1 MSTDNTHV
9 EWNMQRDLT
18 ESQIRH
24 LGELIQGMNRKAR
37 KAGKFEHGFRISR
50 IGEKFKAVRGWTQ
63 AAGDLPQQVTVEVA
77 PVTLQGWLPRNP
89 GEWQVVA
96 IANHEHST
104 DVTTWNCVAK
114 GVVVQDL
121 EPNTHCDHCNT
132 KRRRNRVFYIKNN
145 EGKIMRVGS
154 TCVKDFLRDVTVA
167 DLLWQAYAREFRQS
181 SLNMDEWLDLL
192 PAGATIHDPIKV
204 LALSYYF
211 SKDQGYV
218 SVNRAEDEGLVST
231 AYEVREALSDP
242 NLIRDPVYLGGWA
255 TTRAE
260 ATLTWLRSLD
270 TVQDST
276 FFLNLV
282 AVAKADVVAD
292 RHVGILASAVAVY
305 ARHLDDLRRSEQV
318 VSDEWVGTIG
328 KRQVFSVTIESERIT
343 EGYYG
348 STIIYNFR
356 TKNGESLV
364 WFCSG
369 AGLRKPVAG
378 RPDYHTDPYVAGD
391 ALTIKGTVKD
401 HGEFRGMKQ
410 TKLNRVAL
418 V

>member
-1 MSTDNTHV
+1 MNDNNTHV
-9 EWNMQRDLT
+9 EWTMERDLT

-24 LGELIQGMNRKAR
+24 LGELIQAMNRKAR
-37 KAGKFEHGFRISR
+37 KAGKFEHGFRISHK
-50 IGEKFKAVRGWTQ
+50 GEFKKVRRAYVDADGSTQ
-63 AAGDLPQQVTVEVA
+63 RVTVEVA

-132 KRRRNRVFYIKNN
+132 KRRRNRVFYIKRTDQPRFK
-145 EGKIMRVGS
+145 GQGVLRVGS
-154 TCVKDFLRDVTVA
+154 SCVKDFLRDVTVA
-167 DLLWQAYAREFRQS
+167 DLLWQAYAREFRQC

-192 PAGATIHDPIKV
+192 PAGATIHDPLKV
-204 LALSYYF
+204 LAMSLYF
-211 SKDQGYV
+211 SKDHGYV
-218 SVNRAEDEGLVST
+218 SVNRAEDQGLVST
-231 AYEVREALSDP
+231 AYEVREALNDP
-242 NLIRDPVYLGGWA
+242 TSPAHRAVGS
-255 TTRAE
+255 TTTAAE
-260 ATLTWLRSLD
+260 SILTWLRSLED
-270 TVQDST
+270 AQDNDYL
-276 FFLNLV
+276 LNLV
-282 AVAKADVVAD
+282 AVAKADAVAD
-292 RHVGILASAVAVY
+292 RHVGILASAVAAY
-305 ARHLDDLRRSEQV
+305 TRHLDDLRRSEQV

-328 KRQVFSVTIESERIT
+328 KRQEFAVTIESERIT

-356 TKNGESLV
+356 TANGELLV

-369 AGLRKPVAG
+369 AGLCTDGQGSLKP
-378 RPDYHTDPYVAGD
+378 GD